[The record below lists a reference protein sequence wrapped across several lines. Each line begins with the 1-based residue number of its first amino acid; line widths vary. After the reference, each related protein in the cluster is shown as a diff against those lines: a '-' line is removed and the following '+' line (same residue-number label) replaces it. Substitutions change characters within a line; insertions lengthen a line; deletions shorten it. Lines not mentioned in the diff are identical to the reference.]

1 MTVRAVV
8 FDLWGTLVRWPLE
21 DARLLRERWATRLG
35 VSAERLDELWYQ
47 AGAYEQRESGPLLPF
62 LSSIRAAA
70 RSNVDVSEFLDWR
83 VDLARQSL
91 VSDQETVEAL
101 RELRRRRIRL
111 ALISNC
117 TEDVA
122 IVWPETPFAPLF
134 DAAIFSARAGFMK
147 PDRRIYELAC
157 SEVGT
162 EPSDCLFVGDGANDE
177 LAGAQRVGM
186 TSVLIHGEGEE
197 PMWEDLRDWPGPRI
211 TSIPQ
216 VLDLLA

>member
-70 RSNVDVSEFLDWR
+70 GSNVDVSEFLDWR

-101 RELRRRRIRL
+101 RELRRRRVRL

-134 DAAIFSARAGFMK
+134 DAAIFSATAGFMK

-157 SEVGT
+157 TEVGA